1 MPRVCTICSC
11 KERAEI
17 DAALVAGEPLRGI
30 SRKFFGSVKAE
41 DALSRHRAEHLP
53 VRLVKAQGAAE
64 VVQAGSLL
72 ERLLELNAETR
83 AILREA
89 RLEQDNE
96 LALKAVARVEKQIEL
111 EGKLLGELREGPTVN
126 LVVNAEWLELRALI
140 VQAVSPYPEAREA
153 VLKALN

>member
-1 MPRVCTICSC
+1 MPRTCTICSH
-11 KERAEI
+11 KEREGI
-17 DAALVAGEPLRGI
+17 DEALVAGEPLRGI

-53 VRLVKAQGAAE
+53 VRLVKAQDAAE

-153 VLKALN
+153 VLRALN